1 MALSGLSSLL
11 EIPISAIVGLRVPLE
26 NKRLFIF
33 CVGARV
39 WEIRWGVV
47 FAEVRHN
54 ALLLRVVLVVCAEFR
69 CPLFHDWFHVLK
81 RQVLLPQGLYIHLA
95 LFSEYFP
102 VNTDT

>member
-1 MALSGLSSLL
+1 MVFSGFDSLL
-11 EIPISAIVGLRVPLE
+11 EIPIPAIVGLRVLLE
-26 NKRLFIF
+26 NKGLFIF

-39 WEIRWGVV
+39 WEVRWGIV

-54 ALLLRVVLVVCAEFR
+54 ALLLRVILVVRAEFR
-69 CPLFHDWFHVLK
+69 CPLFHDWFHVL
-81 RQVLLPQGLYIHLA
+81 QSHVLLPQGLHIHLA